1 MSIDAYFHKT
11 LLASIIVGPALTMT
25 LPFVYWVQY
34 QNMLLFPSFIYY
46 LVASASV
53 STILHFFI
61 FVVPENRRKRKK
73 KLLMLPYY
81 PSKTS
86 GEENSPMVI
95 SNTAEPTIEK
105 EPVEITEP
113 IIYNKVKEE
122 PPTLSPSDSTAIS
135 QAQEEETMRYKK
147 LFHAFVEKYVKEHI
161 PDGDAQILLDNMY
174 LAIDNRTQELDT
186 TEQVPRLPY
195 QVKTTSKFTSLV
207 SEDIYHIGF
216 VVKFFLKK
224 RNEYGAAF
232 IKEVFPHQLKDVEF
246 STVTTKLAS
255 SESKNLS
262 IPIPEVCWSDN
273 RSISKKFCGH
283 ITEELIKQI

>member
-1 MSIDAYFHKT
+1 MSIDEYFHKT

-34 QNMLLFPSFIYY
+34 QNMLLFPSLIYY

-53 STILHFFI
+53 STMLHFFI
-61 FVVPENRRKRKK
+61 FVVPDNRRKRK

-86 GEENSPMVI
+86 GEENSPTVI

-174 LAIDNRTQELDT
+174 LAVDNRTQELDT

-246 STVTTKLAS
+246 STVATKLAS

-262 IPIPEVCWSDN
+262 IPIPEVCWGDN

-283 ITEELIKQI
+283 VTEELIKQI

>member
-1 MSIDAYFHKT
+1 MSIDEYFHKT

-34 QNMLLFPSFIYY
+34 QNMLLFPSLIYY

-61 FVVPENRRKRKK
+61 FVVPDNRRKRKK

-81 PSKTS
+81 PSKPS
-86 GEENSPMVI
+86 GENSPKVI
-95 SNTAEPTIEK
+95 SNTAEPIIEK

-135 QAQEEETMRYKK
+135 QAQEEEAMRYKK

-232 IKEVFPHQLKDVEF
+232 IREVFPNQLKDIEF
-246 STVTTKLAS
+246 STIATKLAS
-255 SESKNLS
+255 KESHDIH
-262 IPIPEVCWSDN
+262 IPIPDVCWDGHGKV
-273 RSISKKFCGH
+273 KKRFNDH
-283 ITEELIKQI
+283 ITEDFIKRI